1 MISSGINVNAIAP
14 GLGDTKFLSTAGF
27 PEGEIERSLPRIPTG
42 KTTTPEQVGSL
53 AVYLASEDA
62 ANFVGQ
68 TLLMDG
74 GMG

>member
-1 MISSGINVNAIAP
+1 VNAIAP

-27 PEGEIERSLPRIPTG
+27 PEGEIQHALPHIPSG
-42 KTTTPEQVGSL
+42 KTTTPEQVGQL
-53 AVYLASEDA
+53 VAYLASEEA
-62 ANFVGQ
+62 INFVGQ